1 MLVLLFCFILFFL
14 RLYDYSPRK
23 SSSKTKHM
31 PQPCHNWIFTYYH
44 SLAYQHRLFG
54 FIGMDFDVISPICT
68 FPLEF
73 ESLLLRSGKSRN
85 FKVPGLSCLFYTH
98 FRTHFI
104 FFGDSERFQ
113 SDSMNFCILSAL
125 SFIMVSVTCPYLSM
139 VKAVVACPRLLETV
153 FTSTPFCSANV
164 A

>member
-1 MLVLLFCFILFFL
+1 
-14 RLYDYSPRK
+14 
-23 SSSKTKHM
+23 M
-31 PQPCHNWIFTYYH
+31 PPLCHQRIGTYYH
-44 SLAYQHRLFG
+44 HLVFHHR
-54 FIGMDFDVISPICT
+54 IVVPICIDFDAICT
-68 FPLEF
+68 HLTFLFEF

>member
-1 MLVLLFCFILFFL
+1 
-14 RLYDYSPRK
+14 
-23 SSSKTKHM
+23 M
-31 PQPCHNWIFTYYH
+31 PPLCHQRIGTYYH
-44 SLAYQHRLFG
+44 HLAFHHR
-54 FIGMDFDVISPICT
+54 IVVPICIDFDVMCT
-68 FPLEF
+68 YLTFLFEF
-73 ESLLLRSGKSRN
+73 ESLLLRSRKSRN

-113 SDSMNFCILSAL
+113 SDSMNLCILSAL

>member
-1 MLVLLFCFILFFL
+1 ML
-14 RLYDYSPRK
+14 DENHSTE
-23 SSSKTKHM
+23 TKPM
-31 PQPCHNWIFTYYH
+31 PQPCHNWIITYYH
-44 SLAYQHRLFG
+44 SLVFNNRIIRLISTEFG
-54 FIGMDFDVISPICT
+54 IMLPNFRFLP
-68 FPLEF
+68 EF

-104 FFGDSERFQ
+104 FFDDSERLH

-139 VKAVVACPRLLETV
+139 VKAVVACPRLLDTV

>member
-1 MLVLLFCFILFFL
+1 MPP
-14 RLYDYSPRK
+14 LYHQR
-23 SSSKTKHM
+23 
-31 PQPCHNWIFTYYH
+31 IGTYYH
-44 SLAYQHRLFG
+44 HLVFHHR
-54 FIGMDFDVISPICT
+54 IVVPICIDFDATCT
-68 FPLEF
+68 YLTFLLEF